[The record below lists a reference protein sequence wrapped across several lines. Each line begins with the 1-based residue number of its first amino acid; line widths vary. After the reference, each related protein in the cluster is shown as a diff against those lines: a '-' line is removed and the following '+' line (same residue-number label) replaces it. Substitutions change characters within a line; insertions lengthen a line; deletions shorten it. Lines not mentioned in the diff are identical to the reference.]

1 MVGFLRTTTSNAFSS
16 LNIASCRPQIK
27 YQERSAMERELK
39 ELYIFLLFFPE

>member
-1 MVGFLRTTTSNAFSS
+1 MWGFLGPQQGNALSS

-39 ELYIFLLFFPE
+39 ELYRFLLFFLE